1 MTTTRELFTQHNL
14 RCTSQRMALYEALHD
29 CTSHPTAEELFSQVK
44 PGMDSLSLAT
54 VYNTLDALCDAGL
67 AKKLLTPKGTCH
79 YDAEMSEHIHIR
91 FPETGEIRD
100 VPLPLSNKL
109 FQRLPKAVLSEI
121 EEELGVTIDA
131 INIQFI
137 AHR

>member
-1 MTTTRELFTQHNL
+1 MTSTRELFTQHNL
-14 RCTSQRMALYEALHD
+14 RCTSQRMALYEALHA
-29 CTSHPTAEELFSQVK
+29 CKSHPTAEELFSGVK

-67 AKKLLTPKGTCH
+67 AKKLPTPKGTCR

-100 VPLPLSNKL
+100 VPLALSNKL
-109 FQRLPKAVLSEI
+109 FRRLPKAVLSEI
-121 EEELGVTIDA
+121 EDEMGVKIDA
-131 INIQFI
+131 INMQFI